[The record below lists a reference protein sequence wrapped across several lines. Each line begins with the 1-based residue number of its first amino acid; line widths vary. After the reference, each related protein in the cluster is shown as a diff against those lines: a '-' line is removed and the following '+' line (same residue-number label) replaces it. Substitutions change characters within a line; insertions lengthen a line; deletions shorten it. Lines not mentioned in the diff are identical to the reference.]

1 MKKMRCGF
9 FISVQYRVSVSVPCY
24 LSNKQARVRRV
35 LWAQA
40 IHGRHGRVLCQAAGE
55 GLESLGQF
63 VGAAGLVDRS
73 RAFLR
78 HARHAPLDQS
88 LLAAGSQRAAAR
100 ETLGKV
106 RGSVPDGY
114 ALVVHVGVEGRAGRR
129 GAAGLVLVVRLPRVK
144 RGVPVVKCALF
155 DLDERVRV
163 EVPFSERNR
172 IDESTKKGHPDA
184 RAAHR
189 PRHPGRWPQ
198 TGGQ

>member
-1 MKKMRCGF
+1 MEKKKMRCGF
-9 FISVQYRVSVSVPCY
+9 WISVQYRVSVSVPCY

-40 IHGRHGRVLCQAAGE
+40 I
-55 GLESLGQF
+55 
-63 VGAAGLVDRS
+63 LVDAADLVHRS

-78 HARHAPLDQS
+78 HARHTPLDQS

-172 IDESTKKGHPDA
+172 LDESTKKGHPDA

-189 PRHPGRWPQ
+189 PPPGGPCR
-198 TGGQ
+198 